1 MVKDALGF
9 IVALHLCPSVHE
21 KRRVGRKRRQK
32 MHAIPCFPLSHQ
44 PQSKDQHWIGT
55 SCTLGAI
62 LLHTETKGS
71 AQ

>member
-21 KRRVGRKRRQK
+21 KGGQEEKAEK
-32 MHAIPCFPLSHQ
+32 CMPSLFPFVTPTSEQ
-44 PQSKDQHWIGT
+44 DQHWIG
-55 SCTLGAI
+55 SYCALGAS
-62 LLHTETKGS
+62 LLHTEIKGS